1 MPPPSSH
8 PRTNAIESTNQSPLG
23 SEDGATRT
31 KRVKLNFVDK
41 GSASDGSN
49 IATECD
55 SKCYGSQKTCVDGEY
70 EGDLNSSGER
80 EGWGVIKYLGDTS
93 NKILTKDALPIRIS
107 HFPFSVHH
115 VSFPLSFVD
124 IPVCRKIIKV

>member
-80 EGWGVIKYLGDTS
+80 EGWGVIKYLGDS
-93 NKILTKDALPIRIS
+93 STKGYVLP
-107 HFPFSVHH
+107 F
-115 VSFPLSFVD
+115 LSFASW
-124 IPVCRKIIKV
+124 RFMSHTLIIFLQTGISTKESGKLT